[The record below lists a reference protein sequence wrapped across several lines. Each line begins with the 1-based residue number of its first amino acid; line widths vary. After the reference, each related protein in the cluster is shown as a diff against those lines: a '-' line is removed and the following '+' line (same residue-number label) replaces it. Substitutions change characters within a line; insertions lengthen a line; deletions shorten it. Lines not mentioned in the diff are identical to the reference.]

1 MDAKQ
6 IIAALT
12 KAVDADEDDLNVIQG
27 IHDASL
33 CLGAGCLGPDDVTD
47 DDDEKSYE
55 RYDKLVRQLRN
66 RLA

>member
-1 MDAKQ
+1 MNAKA
-6 IIAALT
+6 ILAALA

-47 DDDEKSYE
+47 DDDFDDRAYTIQRLRKAL
-55 RYDKLVRQLRN
+55 DK
-66 RLA
+66 